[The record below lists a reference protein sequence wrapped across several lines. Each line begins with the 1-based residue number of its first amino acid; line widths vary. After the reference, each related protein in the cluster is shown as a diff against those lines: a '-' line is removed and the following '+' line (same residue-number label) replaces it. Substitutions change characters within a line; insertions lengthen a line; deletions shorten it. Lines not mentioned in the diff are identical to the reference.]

1 MNNQIILK
9 ARRQLGL
16 YLKSRRLEMG
26 MNRAEAARRSG
37 LTREQIIH
45 IEAGTRNY
53 TIDGLFRLLN
63 VLDLYIYFA
72 DREGEHGEANL
83 QGGKDQGL
91 FRLS

>member
-53 TIDGLFRLLN
+53 TIDALLK
-63 VLDLYIYFA
+63 LA
-72 DREGEHGEANL
+72 DALEITVT
-83 QGGKDQGL
+83 
-91 FRLS
+91 FI